1 MYKNGTSSK
10 HTRYV
15 MDEEHSCNEP
25 EARMGIKYP
34 PLYIDLPDLL
44 FVDCKQL
51 LLSKMATTTGWQ
63 ALYTGSR
70 VSDLTSFN

>member
-1 MYKNGTSSK
+1 MYKNGISSK

-34 PLYIDLPDLL
+34 PLYIDPPDLL

-51 LLSKMATTTGWQ
+51 LLSKMATTTGGRP
-63 ALYTGSR
+63 YIPGHGS
-70 VSDLTSFN
+70 VI